1 MSGDRRWR
9 RIGSDTPWPRLR
21 YSSSQLKGEDQRM
34 RGDVGIVRLRTILN
48 LPDTRLEIVQG
59 QVRDAVL
66 ERVQIHRGG
75 GQQRLW
81 GS

>member
-1 MSGDRRWR
+1 
-9 RIGSDTPWPRLR
+9 
-21 YSSSQLKGEDQRM
+21 M